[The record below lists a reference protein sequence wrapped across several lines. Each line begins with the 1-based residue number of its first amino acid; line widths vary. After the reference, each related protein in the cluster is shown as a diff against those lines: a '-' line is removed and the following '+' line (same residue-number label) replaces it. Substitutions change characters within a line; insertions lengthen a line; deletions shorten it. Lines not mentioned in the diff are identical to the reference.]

1 MNGTMNDVDVYIQA
15 ATRDNT
21 RRSYQQAVRHFEVEW
36 KGFLPATADS
46 IARYLAHYAPLLSV
60 NTLRQRLSA
69 LAQWHLDQGYPDPT
83 KAPMVR
89 KVLRGIQALHPTQEK
104 QARPLQL
111 DQLARIVSW
120 LDAGIA
126 NATAA
131 SDAGKRLKFHR
142 DKALILLG
150 FWRGFRG
157 DELTRLRVEHV
168 QAVAGQGLICF
179 LPQTK
184 GDRNNNGTT
193 FKAPALAKLCPVE
206 AYLDWIG
213 VAHLV
218 DGPVFRGID
227 RWGHV
232 SDSGLHVNSLVPMM
246 RSLFEAAGIDYADQ
260 YSSHSLRRGFA
271 NWANSNGWDLKTLME
286 YVGWTDPKSAM
297 RYIDSIDPFAPG
309 HAVQMEDSSRI
320 A

>member
-1 MNGTMNDVDVYIQA
+1 MTSAVNEIDVYVQA

-21 RRSYQQAVRHFEVEW
+21 RRSYHFEVEW

-46 IARYLAHYAPLLSV
+46 IARYLAHYAPTLSV

-69 LAQWHLDQGYPDPT
+69 LAQWHIDQGFPDPT
-83 KAPMVR
+83 KAPIVR
-89 KVLRGIQALHPTQEK
+89 KVLRGIQAVHPAQEK

-111 DQLARIVSW
+111 DQLSRIVAW
-120 LDAGIA
+120 LDTGIA
-126 NATAA
+126 DAT
-131 SDAGKRLKFHR
+131 SVGNAGKCLKLHR

-157 DELTRLRVEHV
+157 DELTRVCVEHV
-168 QAVAGQGLICF
+168 AAVAGKGLVCF

-206 AYLDWIG
+206 AYLAWIG
-213 VAHLV
+213 VARLV

-227 RWGHV
+227 RWGRV
-232 SDSGLHVNSLVPMM
+232 SESGLHVNSLVPMM
-246 RSLFEAAGIDYADQ
+246 RSLFAAAGIDYADQ

-271 NWANSNGWDLKTLME
+271 NWATSNGWNLKTLME

-297 RYIDSIDPFAPG
+297 RYIDGIDPFAPG
-309 HAVQMEDSSRI
+309 RALQAEEPARI
-320 A
+320 E